1 MIIWEVLKGWI
12 ELKKASLKKKRAL
25 TEQASPP
32 SDVAGFIIGEHKFG
46 LGKTRSHD
54 GIREVNGGLELDQGD
69 VITGQEM
76 IKHCI

>member
-1 MIIWEVLKGWI
+1 MDRIKESF
-12 ELKKASLKKKRAL
+12 SLKKRAL